1 MNTSLEWIKDNDNT
15 YYTWDATIGKYG
27 GFYHKNSNNELTT
40 EEITLN
46 NIGDI
51 TKCSPSVI
59 YSHINSCVGVSNTTI
74 DLIPEIPKGS
84 KFGWDINNLCWVY
97 YNNNEVYPS
106 YYAKKMIDTSNF

>member
-51 TKCSPSVI
+51 YQMIIFCTLFFKYI
-59 YSHINSCVGVSNTTI
+59 
-74 DLIPEIPKGS
+74 LII
-84 KFGWDINNLCWVY
+84 FIIILC
-97 YNNNEVYPS
+97 
-106 YYAKKMIDTSNF
+106 